1 MHLYYSCLRICV
13 CDVIDK
19 DGDGSISS
27 AEFGIVLRS
36 LGDTGIS
43 EHELAEIMR
52 QIDSDGSGEVDFD
65 EFLALMANNAPDEEA
80 EILAAFQV
88 FDADGSGSISASELR
103 HVMANLGEKLS
114 DEELEEMI
122 READT
127 DGDGE
132 ISIEE
137 FAMMINPCPQF

>member
-1 MHLYYSCLRICV
+1 M
-13 CDVIDK
+13 K
-19 DGDGSISS
+19 
-27 AEFGIVLRS
+27 S

-43 EHELAEIMR
+43 QHELDEIMR

-65 EFLALMANNAPDEEA
+65 EFLAMMAKNAPDEEA
-80 EILAAFQV
+80 EVLAAFQV

-122 READT
+122 LEADT

-137 FAMMINPCPQF
+137 FAMMINPCPIF